1 MYVLTSASRAC
12 VCHACCDNATM
23 VDDKARQPVRKV
35 TPSTWTGWGRA
46 EASPGWGCWACCYC
60 WRYVPTDQPTEQAF
74 NPQPPNMRAVLPC
87 CDNATK
93 VDDKA
98 HLCCSVCSAC
108 ARLLYDMEVLR
119 CISVCFLFFF
129 SQASSLFIWVQLILL
144 DIHRDL
150 CLCTSFLV
158 RIAGGG
164 AAPSLL
170 HPHPLLFS
178 NRLPLL
184 PTILFVFRKH
194 HRLFGF
200 ILSLLIS
207 IEICAIMYFFL
218 GTHCGGRAQR
228 PPPCTPPPAFIS

>member
-1 MYVLTSASRAC
+1 MLFCLFRLCAAPLRHGSA
-12 VCHACCDNATM
+12 
-23 VDDKARQPVRKV
+23 
-35 TPSTWTGWGRA
+35 
-46 EASPGWGCWACCYC
+46 
-60 WRYVPTDQPTEQAF
+60 
-74 NPQPPNMRAVLPC
+74 
-87 CDNATK
+87 
-93 VDDKA
+93 
-98 HLCCSVCSAC
+98 
-108 ARLLYDMEVLR
+108 EVHFCL
-119 CISVCFLFFF
+119 FLILF

-207 IEICAIMYFFL
+207 IEICAYVFL
-218 GTHCGGRAQR
+218 SWYALRGEALR
-228 PPPCTPPPAFIS
+228 PCFCFDLIPT